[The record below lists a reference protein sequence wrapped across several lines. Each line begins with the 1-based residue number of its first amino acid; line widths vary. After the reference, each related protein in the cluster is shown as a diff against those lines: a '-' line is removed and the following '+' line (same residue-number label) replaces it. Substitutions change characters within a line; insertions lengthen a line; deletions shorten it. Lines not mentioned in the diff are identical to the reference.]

1 MKRKKK
7 KKGLYISVYF
17 TVVIMAVVVATL
29 LVSAGVTLLLDWL
42 FAIHVSFP
50 TPALLLLFSLLL
62 GCTLSV
68 VVSRKFLSPIT
79 TLSRAMNRVAEGAF
93 DTRLE
98 NKSSIREI
106 RDIYENFNLMV
117 RDLGATEILQTD
129 FVSNVSHEF
138 KTPIN
143 AIEGYAMLLQGSQQS
158 PEEQGEYVEKILL
171 NTRRLSE
178 LVGNIL
184 LLSRI
189 DNQSIQTNRT
199 VFRLDEQ
206 IRQAILL
213 LEPKWAGKDILFEV
227 DLDAL
232 QYYGNESMLLH
243 IWTNLIGNA
252 VKFDPMGGWV
262 HMSLKRQGDQ
272 IVFTIEDNGCGIAP
286 KDRGHIFDK
295 FFQGDNSRREEGNGL
310 GLALVK
316 RILDSVG
323 GTVTVESEG
332 VGSRFTVWL
341 PISESQQELRF
352 S

>member
-1 MKRKKK
+1 MKQKKRK
-7 KKGLYISVYF
+7 GLHISVYF
-17 TVVIMAVVVATL
+17 TVIIMAVVVVTL
-29 LVSAGVTLLLDWL
+29 LVSAGVTLLLDRL
-42 FAIHVSFP
+42 LSIHYSFP
-50 TPALLLLFSLLL
+50 VPALLLLFSLLL

-106 RDIYENFNLMV
+106 RDIYDNFNLMV

-158 PEEQGEYVEKILL
+158 PEEQSEYVEKILL

-206 IRQAILL
+206 IRRAILL
-213 LEPKWAGKDILFEV
+213 LEPKWTEKDILFEV
-227 DLDAL
+227 DLDAV
-232 QYYGNESMLLH
+232 QYYGSESMLLH
-243 IWTNLIGNA
+243 IWTNLIDNA
-252 VKFDPMGGWV
+252 VKFDPVGGWIR
-262 HMSLKRQGDQ
+262 MGLKREDGS
-272 IVFTIEDNGCGIAP
+272 VRFTIEDNGCGIP
-286 KDRGHIFDK
+286 PVDQSHIFDK
-295 FFQGDNSRREEGNGL
+295 FYQGDNSRREEGNGL

-316 RILDSVG
+316 RIVDSAG
-323 GTVTVESEG
+323 GCVTVESAG
-332 VGSRFTVWL
+332 SGSRFTVQL
-341 PISESQQELRF
+341 PISESQQELKF